1 MKVLSLPQPYA
12 SVIAAGIEDFKNMI
26 WRPKD
31 ESLRILIHANKKGI
45 SKRSFIANELTEEFQ
60 EVFNHIAFGNIPDFK
75 DMPCG
80 AIIGYVT
87 VDRTQ
92 KSFDDRSIS
101 YDWFFKDAYLFDKPI
116 TGVNGRPRLWDYE
129 VDENNLPPAHKVK
142 LNNAQLD
149 EDDIYIPLSEALW
162 AGVGPKR
169 TFRLEFSEDLRMQFE
184 EKDWLPFFGKPERI
198 HFTHNGKKRSF
209 LLSPPDTEIGVAM
222 NGYYGLGWYIDEGV
236 IYNSLTGE
244 EKDRNFISFMVDKEI
259 K

>member
-129 VDENNLPPAHKVK
+129 IDENNLPPAHKVK

-149 EDDIYIPLSEALW
+149 EDDIYIPLSKSLW
-162 AGVGPKR
+162 DGCRPKKKF
-169 TFRLEFSEDLRMQFE
+169 TLEFSEDLRMQF
-184 EKDWLPFFGKPERI
+184 
-198 HFTHNGKKRSF
+198 
-209 LLSPPDTEIGVAM
+209 
-222 NGYYGLGWYIDEGV
+222 
-236 IYNSLTGE
+236 E